1 MHVAA
6 GSNWE
11 VFMTKLYGRF
21 ARCKLLVVIIT
32 VELYKSKVCLREIHA
47 AARGMLQPKCWADS
61 TDGFRAGA

>member
-21 ARCKLLVVIIT
+21 AKCKLLVVVIT
-32 VELYKSKVCLREIHA
+32 VELYDSKVCLREIHA
-47 AARGMLQPKCWADS
+47 AVSGWQSL
-61 TDGFRAGA
+61 TV